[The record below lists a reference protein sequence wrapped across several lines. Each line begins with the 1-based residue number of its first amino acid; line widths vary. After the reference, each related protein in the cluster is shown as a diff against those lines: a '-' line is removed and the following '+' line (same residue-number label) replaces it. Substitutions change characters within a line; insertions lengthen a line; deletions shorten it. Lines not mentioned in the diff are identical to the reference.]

1 MILDLRLPPGWTQ
14 RHLVVPGEPMEAGAV
29 LGGGSLAD
37 SAVAALPPALVEL
50 TSGSLIVP
58 PIEEAEDGSFEP
70 AALLLSPL
78 LPLPRSPTVLL
89 QAALESEPDY
99 EVTSESH
106 YLAVRLGAWEVT
118 VLETTGQ
125 SRQTGIES
133 ARLYAVLDAGYG
145 AYMLVFIDC
154 DPERIGLRRDQLVE
168 LISAAELRTQP
179 RPPQPAPPA
188 SPALKE
194 PESAPAA
201 ELLATELPPLSELI
215 AAAGESSVDAE
226 GTVAGQPSELGP
238 AGPTSAPLADG
249 EPLTAPRPVA
259 SPASP
264 GVAQPSDPD
273 ALPLPPQRPAPDVY
287 LKGSLY
293 PHLVD

>member
-14 RHLVVPGEPMEAGAV
+14 RHLVVPGEPIEAGAG
-29 LGGGSLAD
+29 LAGGAPAD
-37 SAVAALPPALVEL
+37 SAVAALPPALADL
-50 TSGSLIVP
+50 TSGWLIVP
-58 PIEEAEDGSFEP
+58 PIEEAEDRSFEP

-125 SRQTGIES
+125 SRETGIES
-133 ARLYAVLDAGYG
+133 ARLYTVLDAGYG
-145 AYMLVFIDC
+145 AYMMVFIDC
-154 DPERIGLRRDQLVE
+154 DAERIGLRRDQLVE
-168 LISAAELRTQP
+168 LISDAELRTQP
-179 RPPQPAPPA
+179 RPLQLAPPA
-188 SPALKE
+188 SPASKE
-194 PESAPAA
+194 PELAPAA
-201 ELLATELPPLSELI
+201 ELLATGLPPLSELV
-215 AAAGESSVDAE
+215 AAAGESSADTD
-226 GTVAGQPSELGP
+226 GTVAEQPSDLAP
-238 AGPTSAPLADG
+238 VGPTSAPLADG

-259 SPASP
+259 SAPSS
-264 GVAQPSDPD
+264 GIAQPSDPD